1 VTYIISGYKRELVG
15 PHNPMGGFLFVG
27 GWVDLIVK
35 GIHLIKKF
43 IPLLLISV
51 CLGDTLILKDKTV
64 YNGTLIKFGN
74 DEIMF
79 KYFPPYSLRSKNL
92 TVILGDIQEL
102 QLSDGTSLIE
112 NGIDVATNEKH
123 MIFIEKT
130 INKTKNRQTCCTII
144 VILGLVV
151 YYDIKNNLKFNFGG
165 EFPTP

>member
-1 VTYIISGYKRELVG
+1 MVKKLIS
-15 PHNPMGGFLFVG
+15 
-27 GWVDLIVK
+27 
-35 GIHLIKKF
+35 
-43 IPLLLISV
+43 LLLVSV
-51 CLGDTLILKDKTV
+51 CIGDTLILKDKTV
-64 YNGTLIKFGN
+64 YNGKLIKFGN
-74 DEIMF
+74 YEIMF
-79 KYFPPYSLRSKNL
+79 KYFPPYLLLSKNL

-123 MIFIEKT
+123 MIFIEKN

-144 VILGLVV
+144 VILGVVV

>member
-1 VTYIISGYKRELVG
+1 MVKKLIS
-15 PHNPMGGFLFVG
+15 
-27 GWVDLIVK
+27 
-35 GIHLIKKF
+35 
-43 IPLLLISV
+43 LLLVSV
-51 CLGDTLILKDKTV
+51 CIGDTLILKDKTV

-79 KYFPPYSLRSKNL
+79 KYFPPYSLLSKNL

-102 QLSDGTSLIE
+102 QLSDGTSLVE

-123 MIFIEKT
+123 MIFIEKN

-144 VILGLVV
+144 VILGVVV